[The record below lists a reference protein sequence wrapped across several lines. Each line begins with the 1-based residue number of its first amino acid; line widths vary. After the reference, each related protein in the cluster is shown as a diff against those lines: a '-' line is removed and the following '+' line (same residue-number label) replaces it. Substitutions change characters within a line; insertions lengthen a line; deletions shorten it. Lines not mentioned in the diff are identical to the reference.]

1 MREEIYL
8 CGKDKK
14 NVIATNHCR
23 ARFRENDS
31 QGIPIIEI
39 DNILTAGIDF
49 TDDYVK
55 LLAEKIC
62 EMINEDIENGLT
74 GKYNDEF

>member
-1 MREEIYL
+1 MREVIYL

-14 NVIATNHCR
+14 NVIATNHCK
-23 ARFRENDS
+23 AIFRENNS

-39 DNILTAGIDF
+39 DNILTAGINF

-62 EMINEDIENGLT
+62 DMINKDIQNGLT
-74 GKYNDEF
+74 GKYEDEF